1 MSICTIQMATRWYVV
16 YIGHVP
22 GVYEHWEDVQAQ
34 VNGFPGNCYKG
45 YKTRMEAEAHWR
57 RRKGRNGMRTGY
69 MVIPLFVVLM
79 AVVLYLTLV

>member
-22 GVYEHWEDVQAQ
+22 GVYEHWKDVQAQ
-34 VNGFPGNCYKG
+34 VNGFPENCYKG
-45 YKTRMEAEAHWR
+45 YKTRMEAEAHWT
-57 RRKGRNGMRTGY
+57 RTGY
-69 MVIPLFVVLM
+69 MVIPLCVVLM

>member
-1 MSICTIQMATRWYVV
+1 MATRWYVV

-45 YKTRMEAEAHWR
+45 YKTRMEAEAH
-57 RRKGRNGMRTGY
+57 
-69 MVIPLFVVLM
+69 
-79 AVVLYLTLV
+79 